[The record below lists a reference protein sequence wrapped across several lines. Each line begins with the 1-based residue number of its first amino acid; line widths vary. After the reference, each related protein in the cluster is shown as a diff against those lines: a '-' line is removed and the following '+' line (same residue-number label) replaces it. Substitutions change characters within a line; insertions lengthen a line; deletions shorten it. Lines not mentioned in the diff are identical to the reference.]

1 MHPTP
6 QGVTLDI
13 EQYDKL
19 KYVDKVLPTLLSELK
34 KPATLSVYTS
44 KRRGSY
50 VIHGW
55 FPVMPFH
62 YIACCPLRYI
72 PKTTNVTFDGMCRE
86 GRYG

>member
-1 MHPTP
+1 MQSYINIKSIH
-6 QGVTLDI
+6 L
-13 EQYDKL
+13 
-19 KYVDKVLPTLLSELK
+19 
-34 KPATLSVYTS
+34 TLSQLISQQNVTMVLDDTNRLTPYH
-44 KRRGSY
+44 

-62 YIACCPLRYI
+62 YIACCSLRYI

>member
-1 MHPTP
+1 MQSYINIKSIH
-6 QGVTLDI
+6 L
-13 EQYDKL
+13 
-19 KYVDKVLPTLLSELK
+19 
-34 KPATLSVYTS
+34 TLSQLISQQNVTMVLDDTNRLTPYH
-44 KRRGSY
+44 